1 VDVKKSAVA
10 PSFSSDDDDRVV
22 RVFVSSTFLD
32 MQVERDILVKDV
44 FPALRARLR
53 ACGVELFEVDLRWG
67 ITARQQERG
76 ETLPTLLSE
85 IDRCRPYFICI
96 VGDRY
101 GWIPPENA
109 LTDELKAS
117 YPVLAG
123 AAGVS
128 VTAIEIM
135 HGLLSD
141 PDSAQHAFYFERDPG
156 WNWKAALKGDE
167 RALAAPEGQPAQIKL
182 AQLKRDIRTKT
193 RNVRCYK
200 APKEIGAAVLE
211 TFGAA
216 LSARFK
222 TEASDAFGQ
231 SDRLQRA
238 YARERRK
245 FHIGAEAYRAA
256 LDRWMRTPDA
266 PPQLIVG
273 DSGAGKS
280 TLIANWSFDWRKARP
295 NDIVLEYYVGATAD
309 GVSPVPLMR
318 WLWEYLNRWTGDA
331 VPTPGGEL
339 DLMELSA
346 SLAQRLA
353 RAQAGVA
360 RRGGQILIVL
370 DGLDK
375 LVSGKDLRWLPHT
388 PGLKI
393 LASSLD
399 GHSKSAAL
407 ARGWKTLAVEPLT
420 RAERSAFVE
429 QTLAS
434 WGRQLLP
441 EHVETILAHAHAG
454 NPLFL
459 KTVLGELRVSA
470 THVLLE
476 ERLNLYTA
484 ATTLPDLFA
493 KVLERLE
500 ADCEPGLVHKT
511 LPLIWASRAGLEE
524 AELVAIAVAS
534 RIAWAT
540 LRNGVDEGLREQAG
554 RLAFSHDYFSQAIEK
569 RYLALPESKRAFHLA
584 IANHFA
590 KRPADERQAEEL
602 PHQLRAA
609 QAWDQL
615 EKVLLDLDAFAP
627 LRSHGDD
634 ELLGYWLPL
643 KARGRD
649 PGALLGDAV
658 RARIRR
664 LKRWSVTEAERVD
677 HVREFLS
684 FAGSYPKIVLELDES
699 LAGAYSRL
707 HGADN
712 AATLEHKHRH
722 ALALEAYGARDSA
735 LKLLEE
741 VVAARARTLGEEHH
755 DTLKSKTALAAA
767 LSLPMRQDRA
777 LEFQFPSL
785 IAAMCGFA
793 ADRTA
798 QTREA
803 TQARKQ
809 HRTNLARAYELQS
822 SVTTTLTRKLG
833 PDHPETVASLTLIA
847 QILVAQ
853 NDPLLSNDRADAAAP
868 TRSKEDLTPNQYAN
882 PQKPHVGEAQ
892 RLLQRVADGCVRDLG
907 PDHLD
912 SLAATSEL
920 AMALVRDHWAT
931 DGWAADNA
939 AVASRARGMQERV
952 VAILTSM
959 LGLDHPKTM
968 ASIDRL
974 AEILWWGRALLG
986 ARSALETN
994 VANRTRLQG
1003 DEHLDTLYSRAWL
1016 ARALDKE
1023 AEAEPDYWAS
1033 TRIRERAKA
1042 LEEEIEALAARHIA
1056 KRAIETG

>member
-1 VDVKKSAVA
+1 MDVKKWALE
-10 PSFSSDDDDRVV
+10 PLLSSDDDDRVV

-32 MQVERDILVKDV
+32 MQVERDILMKEV

-101 GWIPPENA
+101 GWIPPESA
-109 LTDELKAS
+109 LTNELKAT
-117 YPVLAG
+117 YPVLAS

-167 RALAAPEGQPAQIKL
+167 RALAAPEVQPAQIKL

-216 LSARFK
+216 LSARFQ

-231 SDRLQRA
+231 SVRLQRA

-245 FHIGAEAYRAA
+245 LHIGAEAYRAA

-280 TLIANWSFDWRKARP
+280 TLIANWSFDWRKSRP

-309 GVSPVPLMR
+309 GVSPGPLMR
-318 WLWEYLNRWTGDA
+318 WLWEYLNRLTGDA
-331 VPTPGGEL
+331 APTPGGEL

-346 SLAQRLA
+346 RLAQRLA
-353 RAQAGVA
+353 RTQAGVA

-375 LVSGKDLRWLPHT
+375 LASGKDLRWLPHT

-399 GHSKSAAL
+399 GEAKSAAL

-420 RAERSAFVE
+420 RAERSAFIE

-434 WGRQLLP
+434 WGRQFLP
-441 EHVETILAHAHAG
+441 AHVKKILAHAHAG

-470 THVLLE
+470 THAVLE
-476 ERLNLYTA
+476 ERLNRYTA
-484 ATTLPDLFA
+484 ATTLPALFD

-524 AELVAIAVAS
+524 AELVAIAEAS

-540 LRNGVDEGLREQAG
+540 LRNGVDEGLRDQAG
-554 RLAFSHDYFSQAIEK
+554 RLAFSHDYFSQAVEK
-569 RYLALPESKRAFHLA
+569 RYLALPASKRAFHLA

-590 KRPADERQAEEL
+590 KRPADQRQAEEL

-609 QAWDQL
+609 QTWDQL
-615 EKVLLDLDAFAP
+615 EKVLLDLNHFAL
-627 LRSHGDD
+627 LRSRGDD

-643 KARGRD
+643 KAKGRD
-649 PGALLGDAV
+649 PGRLLGDAIL
-658 RARIRR
+658 ARIRR
-664 LKRWSVTEAERVD
+664 LGRWSATEAERVE
-677 HVREFLS
+677 HVREFLR
-684 FAGSYPKIVLELDES
+684 FAGFYPKIVIELDAQLSE
-699 LAGAYSRL
+699 AYARL
-707 HGADN
+707 HGADDP
-712 AATLEHKHRH
+712 ATLEHKHRR
-722 ALALEAYGARDSA
+722 ALALEAYGARHSA
-735 LKLLEE
+735 VKLFEE
-741 VVAARARTLGEEHH
+741 VVAARAHRLGDEHQ

-767 LSLPMRQDRA
+767 LSLPMRKDRS
-777 LEFQFPSL
+777 LEFQFPKL
-785 IAAMCGFA
+785 IAAMCDFSLDYGGQSR
-793 ADRTA
+793 D
-798 QTREA
+798 EIE
-803 TQARKQ
+803 ARKK
-809 HRTNLARAYELQS
+809 HRSDLARAYNLQS
-822 SVTTTLTRKLG
+822 SVSAALTRQLG
-833 PDHPETVASLTLIA
+833 PDHLDTVASLTLLA
-847 QILVAQ
+847 QIIVAR
-853 NDPLLSNDRADAAAP
+853 NDPLLTREDSNANSVSSGRP
-868 TRSKEDLTPNQYAN
+868 SGGLTEN
-882 PQKPHVGEAQ
+882 PQKPLIPEAQ
-892 RLLQRVADGCVRDLG
+892 LLLQRFQDACVRDLG

-912 SLAATSEL
+912 TLAAMSDY
-920 AMALVRDHWAT
+920 AMSLVRDHWAT
-931 DGWAADNA
+931 EGWAAGEENA
-939 AVASRARGMQERV
+939 AAASRARGVQEHVIAR
-952 VAILTSM
+952 LTSM
-959 LGLDHPKTM
+959 LGADHPKTM
-968 ASIDRL
+968 ASIDRF
-974 AEILWWGRALLG
+974 AEILWWSRALLG
-986 ARSALETN
+986 ARSILEAN

-1003 DEHLDTLYSRAWL
+1003 EEHLDTLYSRAWL
-1016 ARALDKE
+1016 VRALDRE
-1023 AEAEPDYWAS
+1023 AEAEADYWAS
-1033 TRIRERAKA
+1033 TNLKQRAKA
-1042 LEEEIEALAARHIA
+1042 LEQQIEAAAARHLA
-1056 KRAIETG
+1056 KRRA